1 MHRNPFIFIL
11 CTFCILA
18 FGSLYPSARIYAQD
32 MLPPACPQL
41 LPGVTLIYENIDLR
55 LKERLELTVLDKW
68 EGGITWRYTYYDDN
82 GHLDA
87 EGLDTQTALDTCRSV
102 ASWMIPEGQYDDSC
116 DFFISPTQLREL
128 MSNGETYFRTMRSS
142 EAPPVRLESP
152 ETILYTFTNQ
162 NETVR
167 VEAVHAHT
175 TRHETMVI
183 LKDPQC
189 PLLLSS
195 TDAHFRLSRII
206 AKNKIND

>member
-1 MHRNPFIFIL
+1 MLNAILILVCLCLFPLTKSQARDLIPPF
-11 CTFCILA
+11 C
-18 FGSLYPSARIYAQD
+18 P
-32 MLPPACPQL
+32 MLF
-41 LPGVTLIYENIDLR
+41 PGVTLVYENIDPR

-68 EGGITWRYTYYDDN
+68 DGGITWRYTYYDDN

-87 EGLDTQTALDTCRSV
+87 EGLDTQTALDTCKSV

-116 DFFISPTQLREL
+116 DFFISTAQYREL
-128 MSNGETYFRTMRSS
+128 MSNGETYFRTMRSP

-152 ETILYTFTNQ
+152 ENIQWFYMDQ
-162 NETVR
+162 NETRR
-167 VEAVHAHT
+167 VEAVQART

-183 LKDPQC
+183 LKDPHC

-206 AKNKIND
+206 AKSKIND